1 MPIYEY
7 RCETC
12 GQVNEFLVLR
22 KEEQHRCKQCG
33 GQDLT
38 KLLSAHNTTEQLSRE
53 ICRARSRR
61 MLRDTRQ
68 LRHAGKL
75 LLRVAEICVFRVA
88 GSHLSILPISL
99 MMCKR

>member
-22 KEEQHRCKQCG
+22 KDEQHRCKQCG

-38 KLLSAHNTTEQLSRE
+38 KLNVTYLH
-53 ICRARSRR
+53 
-61 MLRDTRQ
+61 RQ
-68 LRHAGKL
+68 RWINA
-75 LLRVAEICVFRVA
+75 
-88 GSHLSILPISL
+88 
-99 MMCKR
+99 